1 MTSIID
7 TLTLSDAT
15 KKQAL
20 PAHVQL
26 RMKLLAAIELQ
37 QQGAA
42 AELSGKTFTKKVDR
56 WVEDPT
62 TGERTKAQADGRF
75 RKWWWV
81 GENGRVL
88 LEIRYANKPL
98 EIKPNKR
105 VIEIGTIDHL
115 IPTLDRVKVA
125 VNAGEMDK
133 VLNNALSIRRKELKG
148 NKQKHV

>member
-56 WVEDPT
+56 WVEDPN

-88 LEIRYANKPL
+88 LEVRYANKPL

-105 VIEIGTIDHL
+105 VIDIGTAEQI
-115 IPTLDRVKVA
+115 IPTLEKIA
-125 VNAGEMDK
+125 AAIKSGELDK
-133 VLNNALSIRRKELKG
+133 ALNNALALRRKELKG
-148 NKQKHV
+148 SKAKSA